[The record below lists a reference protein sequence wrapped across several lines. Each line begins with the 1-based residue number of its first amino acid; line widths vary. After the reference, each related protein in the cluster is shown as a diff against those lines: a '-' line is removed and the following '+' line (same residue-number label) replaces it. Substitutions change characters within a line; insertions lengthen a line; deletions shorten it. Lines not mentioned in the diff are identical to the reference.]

1 MVFSCAILVHCVC
14 NLCRDFIL
22 NLNDYY
28 FFRKFDV
35 RHFNKL
41 LKYAMNRILQDAN
54 VSDFKISK
62 TIQTECLMSIFRF
75 SFFQLQ
81 QFQFPVNKSQY
92 PDYNDI
98 IIYPI
103 NLSKIED
110 NIENL
115 RYTNSEAFMSDIKW
129 ILHNCSIY
137 FAGKSIEL

>member
-1 MVFSCAILVHCVC
+1 MVIFCFL
-14 NLCRDFIL
+14 
-22 NLNDYY
+22 
-28 FFRKFDV
+28 RKFDV

-54 VSDFKISK
+54 VSDHKCSETIHIECETISK
-62 TIQTECLMSIFRF
+62 TYFFRF
-75 SFFQLQ
+75 FFFQLQ
-81 QFQFPVNKSQY
+81 QFQFPVNKNQY

-110 NIENL
+110 NIDNL

-137 FAGKSIEL
+137 FSGKSIELYIRTLNFDEEECRSNE